1 MHDSPTRPARPRIS
15 ARNRS
20 LAPGSVLSYLI
31 DMTDTLSHF
40 IGGER
45 VSAETPLASIN
56 PSNTDEVVARF
67 PAGGADEVDAAAKA
81 ARAAFPAWS
90 DASPEVRSDLLD
102 KVGTQIMARAAELGN
117 LLSRE
122 EGKTL
127 AEGTGEAMRAGRI
140 FKYFAGEALRRHG
153 RTMNSTRPGID
164 VEVHREAVGVVGL
177 ITPWNFPIAI
187 PAWKTA
193 PALAFGNTVV
203 LKPANPTPAIAAA
216 LAEIIHEA
224 GAPAGVFN
232 MVLGEG
238 GVGAAIVAH
247 DEVDAISF
255 TGSQLVGGKVAE
267 GAVRRQARVQLEM
280 GGKNPLVIL
289 DDADLDRAVA
299 AAIDGGFFGTG
310 QRCTASSRVIVT
322 EGIHDRFVAALAE
335 RAKALKVGDALDPS
349 TQIGPAV
356 NESQLAQNLSYI
368 EIATGEGG
376 RLVTGG
382 ERLSLATPGF
392 YMSPAVIADTAP
404 DMRINGEEVFGPVV
418 STVRVKDYEEA
429 LEVANRGQFGL
440 SAGIVTN
447 SLKHARHFRRNVRA
461 GMVMVNLPTAGVDYH
476 VPFGGTRKSSYG
488 PREQGFAAV
497 EFYTQMKTVYVAG

>member
-1 MHDSPTRPARPRIS
+1 
-15 ARNRS
+15 
-20 LAPGSVLSYLI
+20 
-31 DMTDTLSHF
+31 MTDRLTHF
-40 IGGER
+40 IDGER
-45 VSAETPLASIN
+45 VSAEMSLESVN
-56 PSNTDEVVARF
+56 PSNTGDVVARF
-67 PAGGADEVDAAAKA
+67 PAGGKDEVDAAAKA
-81 ARAAFPAWS
+81 ARAAFPAWAE
-90 DASPEVRSDLLD
+90 ASPELRSDLLD
-102 KVGTQIMARAAELGN
+102 KIGSTIMARAPELGR

-122 EGKTL
+122 EGKTVP
-127 AEGTGEAMRAGRI
+127 EGTGEVMRAARI

-153 RTMNSTRPGID
+153 RTMSSTRPGID
-164 VEVHREAVGVVGL
+164 VEVHREALGVVGL

-187 PAWKTA
+187 PAWKAA

-203 LKPANPTPAIAAA
+203 LKPANPTPAIAWA
-216 LAEIIHEA
+216 LADIVHEA

-238 GVGAAIVAH
+238 GVGAAIVEH
-247 DEVDAISF
+247 EEVDAVSF
-255 TGSQLVGGKVAE
+255 TGSQSVGGKVAE

-289 DDADLDRAVA
+289 DDADLERAVA
-299 AAIDGGFFGTG
+299 CAIDGAFFGTG

-322 EGIHDRFVAALAE
+322 ENIHDRFVAALAE
-335 RAKALKVGDALDPS
+335 RAMALKVGDALDPS

-356 NESQLAQNLSYI
+356 SQSQLDRNMSYV

-376 RLVTGG
+376 RLVAGG
-382 ERLSLATPGF
+382 ELLSLGTPGF

-404 DMRINGEEVFGPVV
+404 DMRINCEEVFGPVV
-418 STVRVKDYEEA
+418 STVRVRDYEEA
-429 LEVANRGQFGL
+429 LEAANRGRFGL

-447 SLKHARHFRRNVRA
+447 SLKHARHFRREIRA
-461 GMVMVNLPTAGVDYH
+461 GMVMINLPTAGVDYH

-497 EFYTQMKTVYVAG
+497 EFYTQMKTVYVGG

>member
-1 MHDSPTRPARPRIS
+1 
-15 ARNRS
+15 
-20 LAPGSVLSYLI
+20 
-31 DMTDTLSHF
+31 MTDQLTHF

-45 VSAETPLASIN
+45 VPAETPHASVN
-56 PSNTDEVVARF
+56 PSNTDDIVARF
-67 PAGGADEVDAAAKA
+67 PAGGKDEVDAAARA
-81 ARAAFPAWS
+81 ARAAFPAWA

-102 KVGTQIMARAAELGN
+102 KVGATIMARASELGT

-127 AEGTGEAMRAGRI
+127 AEGTGEVMRAARI
-140 FKYFAGEALRRHG
+140 FRYFAGEALRRHG

-164 VEVHREAVGVVGL
+164 VEVHREALGVVGL

-187 PAWKTA
+187 PAWKAA

-203 LKPANPTPAIAAA
+203 LKSANPTPAIAHA
-216 LAEIIHEA
+216 LAAIIHEA

-232 MVLGEG
+232 LVLGEG
-238 GVGAAIVAH
+238 GVGAAIVDH
-247 DEVDAISF
+247 PEIDAISF
-255 TGSQLVGGKVAE
+255 TGSQYVGGKVAE
-267 GAVRRQARVQLEM
+267 AAIRRQARVQLEM
-280 GGKNPLVIL
+280 GGKNPLVVL
-289 DDADLDRAVA
+289 DDADLERAVA
-299 AAIDGGFFGTG
+299 CAIDGAFYGTG

-335 RAKALKVGDALDPS
+335 RAAALRVGDALDPA

-356 NESQLAQNLSYI
+356 SQTQLEQNLSYV
-368 EIATGEGG
+368 EIATKEGG

-382 ERLSLATPGF
+382 ERLERGTPGW

-404 DMRINGEEVFGPVV
+404 DMRINSEEVFGPVV
-418 STVRVKDYEEA
+418 STVRVRDYEEA
-429 LEVANRGQFGL
+429 LEIANRGQFGL

-447 SLKHARHFRRNVRA
+447 SLKHARHYRRNVRA